1 MMAVI
6 SIHKLFWNQRLVLRH
21 FKRELF
27 ESGKRLFKLELQ
39 EMENNKAMHIREVIV
54 LYAVQYCTSLLL
66 VYCIEV
72 RRCIQ
77 VFKI

>member
-1 MMAVI
+1 MKKMMMMMAVV

-27 ESGKRLFKLELQ
+27 KSGKKLFKLELQ

-54 LYAVQYCTSLLL
+54 LYTVQYCTPLLS
-66 VYCIEV
+66 VYCMEV
-72 RRCIQ
+72 
-77 VFKI
+77 